1 MNITYAETRSCCL
14 YHFKVKVLMNLE
26 SYSKC
31 FGKDNDNK
39 MFVKVDYRMVLK
51 ELICKDVKEIF
62 DKYIPIGSDY
72 QHDWKLIDYHYLL
85 RDMMRE
91 HLKVSP

>member
-1 MNITYAETRSCCL
+1 MNITYDETRSCCL

-26 SYSKC
+26 SYSKY
-31 FGKDNDNK
+31 
-39 MFVKVDYRMVLK
+39 FVKDHKYTFV
-51 ELICKDVKEIF
+51 KDEYKEILNKVICNDVLEII
-62 DKYIPIGSDY
+62 DKYIPIGSEY
-72 QHDWKLIDYHYLL
+72 RHDWKFIDYYYLL